1 MRDDLPSRLK
11 RSARRQFGALSR
23 SRQKHCFCAAKT
35 FARLDCANNICAF
48 CSLTRRESATNSGK
62 SSRLCSSTRHFEQ
75 HSRENDFAFV
85 FKIAKYVNNLGIR
98 DRQSEEWW
106 DVGVLRVWVLWNVD
120 FSMVL

>member
-1 MRDDLPSRLK
+1 MDFTCGEGVSAANPRERRNTQPSHNTKQGISHNTKQGNIGNRT
-11 RSARRQFGALSR
+11 
-23 SRQKHCFCAAKT
+23 T
-35 FARLDCANNICAF
+35 F
-48 CSLTRRESATNSGK
+48 SGK

-106 DVGVLRVWVLWNVD
+106 DVGVLCVWCVWNVD